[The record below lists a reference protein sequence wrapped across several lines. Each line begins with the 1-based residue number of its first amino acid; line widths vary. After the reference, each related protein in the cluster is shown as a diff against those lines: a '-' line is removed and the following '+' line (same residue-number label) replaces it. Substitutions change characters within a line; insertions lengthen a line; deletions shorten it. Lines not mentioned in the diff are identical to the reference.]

1 MVGGDMNEITL
12 PIKLVLDIMQYLG
25 TRPIKEVNIL
35 YNSLIMEID
44 KVQKAQAEKLKQP
57 EVKEE

>member
-1 MVGGDMNEITL
+1 MNEITL

-35 YNSLIMEID
+35 YNSLAIEID
-44 KVQKAQAEKLKQP
+44 KAQKAQVKQP

>member
-35 YNSLIMEID
+35 YNSLAIEID
-44 KVQKAQAEKLKQP
+44 KAQKAQVKQP